1 MRLDLIFTIRDL
13 YINSNLNT
21 LTKFSS
27 SRRSTE
33 FKDILPMEHLSNDDG
48 GHPNPRENS
57 HKYYDKKG
65 YPLLSLK
72 ESQWK
77 LTQQNDQNFPGKL
90 L

>member
-27 SRRSTE
+27 SGRN
-33 FKDILPMEHLSNDDG
+33 ILPMEHLSNDDG

-57 HKYYDKKG
+57 HKFYDKKG